1 MHNLFVR
8 TAHAQDHRSSHYL
21 GAKAINCLLD
31 SKWASG
37 KGGTEILFTDRE
49 SVKVYLQEYAKPH
62 FCIIKAHLKS

>member
-8 TAHAQDHRSSHYL
+8 TAHVHDYRSSHL

-49 SVKVYLQEYAKPH
+49 SVKVYLQEYVYHQSTSKELGLA
-62 FCIIKAHLKS
+62 